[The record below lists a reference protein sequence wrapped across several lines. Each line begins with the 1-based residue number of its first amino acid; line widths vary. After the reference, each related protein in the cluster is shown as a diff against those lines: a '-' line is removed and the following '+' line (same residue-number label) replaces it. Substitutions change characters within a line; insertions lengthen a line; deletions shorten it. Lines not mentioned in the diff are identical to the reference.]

1 MPMYSGYMVKKQVA
15 TKKTLKAAKKTAQ
28 VTEKFQPTMM
38 TIAVSSVAVISLFVL
53 AYLTASSSL

>member
-1 MPMYSGYMVKKQVA
+1 MVKKQA
-15 TKKTLKAAKKTAQ
+15 TTKKTLKTAKKTQ
-28 VTEKFQPTMM
+28 TTEKFQPTMM

>member
-1 MPMYSGYMVKKQVA
+1 MVKKQA
-15 TKKTLKAAKKTAQ
+15 TTKKNLKTAKKTTQ
-28 VTEKFQPTMM
+28 STEKFQPTMM